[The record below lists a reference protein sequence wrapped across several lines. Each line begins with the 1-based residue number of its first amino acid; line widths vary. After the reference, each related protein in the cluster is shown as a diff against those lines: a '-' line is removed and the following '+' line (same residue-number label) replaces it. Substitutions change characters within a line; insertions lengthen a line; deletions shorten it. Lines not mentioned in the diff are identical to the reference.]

1 MTKLYDI
8 QKGSKVKLTIGKE
21 GSDGSEW
28 HEEMCTFHIT
38 EDYAKEM
45 AKSLCTQLHG
55 TLNPAYLKCDDYNH
69 HDVQCACKEVYDE
82 TLNTHDGTLEKYLAC
97 KIYEFI
103 EKI

>member
-1 MTKLYDI
+1 MSNKTKCLAAI
-8 QKGSKVKLTIGKE
+8 RK
-21 GSDGSEW
+21 SDWLASVRGN
-28 HEEMCTFHIT
+28 IT

>member
-1 MTKLYDI
+1 MTS
-8 QKGSKVKLTIGKE
+8 QPENTGRVQRHGSFRFTTADNHPRGN
-21 GSDGSEW
+21 
-28 HEEMCTFHIT
+28 IT

-82 TLNTHDGTLEKYLAC
+82 TLSTHDGTLEKYLAC